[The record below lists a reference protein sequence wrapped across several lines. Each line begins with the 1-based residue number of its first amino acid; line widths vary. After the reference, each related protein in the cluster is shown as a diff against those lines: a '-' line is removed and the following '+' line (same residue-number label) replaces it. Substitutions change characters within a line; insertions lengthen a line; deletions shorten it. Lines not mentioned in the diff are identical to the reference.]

1 MNKSIAILSEFL
13 LEVKIHIYKKHQK
26 KIVQDN
32 VIYRIWKIHNIQTV
46 QLEVTT

>member
-26 KIVQDN
+26 KLF
-32 VIYRIWKIHNIQTV
+32 KIM
-46 QLEVTT
+46 